1 MGTFMHCNDGFQYI
15 EENSHIKEYVLL
27 IPYQLFFAE
36 ISNKIVANVSSG
48 GVMEITAPNEADLKA
63 IDWNK
68 VINMPAYKLYI
79 EVFTYPTTCLRQ
91 QLLVISSS
99 DRSLGSP
106 SPFMLRFHRWQVSK
120 NAVSSSFRSLWTWK

>member
-1 MGTFMHCNDGFQYI
+1 MGTLMHCNDGFQYI
-15 EENSHIKEYVLL
+15 EENSHIKEYILL
-27 IPYQLFFAE
+27 IPYQFFPAE

-79 EVFTYPTTCLRQ
+79 EVCMYCSYPTTCLRQ
-91 QLLVISSS
+91 QLLVISS
-99 DRSLGSP
+99 
-106 SPFMLRFHRWQVSK
+106 F
-120 NAVSSSFRSLWTWK
+120 

>member
-1 MGTFMHCNDGFQYI
+1 MWISPYGSIRDHLSMKGNDYGYSLPIPRIEYI
-15 EENSHIKEYVLL
+15 YTEYFIL
-27 IPYQLFFAE
+27 IPTRLFFAE

-79 EVFTYPTTCLRQ
+79 EVCIRRYVLFDVYTS
-91 QLLVISSS
+91 V
-99 DRSLGSP
+99 
-106 SPFMLRFHRWQVSK
+106 
-120 NAVSSSFRSLWTWK
+120 